1 MKNGELAAAEK
12 YVGVGLRFVAILIDG
27 IILFILA
34 YLIAAVTGGITAG
47 GFEIQGAPAFLF
59 FILSLLYYV
68 LLEAYLGGT
77 VGKLALGMRVII
89 EDGSPCTI
97 SASLIRNL
105 LRIVDFLPF
114 AYLVGAI
121 LIWTSPIKQRF
132 GDRLAKTV
140 VVKK

>member
-1 MKNGELAAAEK
+1 MKNGEAAAVEK

-27 IILFILA
+27 IVLFILG
-34 YLIAAVTGGITAG
+34 YLIAAVTGGSTAG
-47 GFEIQGAPAFLF
+47 GFELQGAPAFLF
-59 FILSLLYYV
+59 FILGFLYYV
-68 LLEAYLGGT
+68 LLETYLGGT
-77 VGKLALGMRVII
+77 LGKLALGMRVII

-114 AYLVGAI
+114 AYLLGAI
-121 LIWTSPIKQRF
+121 LIWNSPTKQRL